1 MARQVGF
8 LAHATAALDIC
19 SRRLDYPMVPC
30 RDSVAPMALTKL
42 QAAGEF
48 VESTAKVLADELT
61 IVLLKEGTDLNLSG
75 DDLAAFRYSLTRCGQ
90 LLNGLVTMALEMKQ

>member
-1 MARQVGF
+1 
-8 LAHATAALDIC
+8 
-19 SRRLDYPMVPC
+19 
-30 RDSVAPMALTKL
+30 MALTKLQAAAKL

-75 DDLAAFRYSLTRCGQ
+75 DDRAAFRYSLTRCGQ
-90 LLNGLVTMALEMKQ
+90 LLNGLVTMAREMKA